1 MSTKYPIFLE
11 CTEYTLDEYWI
22 DILKNCSLG
31 KFPRGMTIVD
41 DGKTMKITVAK
52 KKYEM
57 IDVLHDDPLEMF
69 RVCMDIF
76 KNKLKMTSSRDH
88 RIKVKEFDET
98 KGKSDREKIKS
109 WDEIKKYKVEK
120 DMCIHNFVLR
130 MQKKY
135 SMSDDET
142 IHLNRLIK
150 IGILFKTI
158 NSSHI
163 LIKNGYIED
172 ITNLN
177 YINGKFT
184 IDNSINVKIKTSN
197 NKNAND
203 NPLKKEIV
211 KYLERI

>member
-31 KFPRGMTIVD
+31 KFPRGMTMVD
-41 DGKTMKITVAK
+41 DGKTMKITVNK

-57 IDVLHDDPLEMF
+57 IDVHDDPLEMF

-88 RIKVKEFDET
+88 RMKAKEFEES
-98 KGKSDREKIKS
+98 KEKSDRTKIKS
-109 WDEIKKYKVEK
+109 WDVIKKHKVEK
-120 DMCIHNFVLR
+120 DMCIHDFVLR
-130 MQKKY
+130 MQQKH
-135 SMSDDET
+135 SLSDEET
-142 IHLNRLIK
+142 IYLSKLIK
-150 IGILFKTI
+150 VGILFKTI

-163 LIKNGYIED
+163 LIKGGSIED
-172 ITNLN
+172 ITNLHRSKD
-177 YINGKFT
+177 GKFSIDST
-184 IDNSINVKIKTSN
+184 INAKIKSSS
-197 NKNAND
+197 KNANE
-203 NPLKKEIV
+203 NPLKKEII